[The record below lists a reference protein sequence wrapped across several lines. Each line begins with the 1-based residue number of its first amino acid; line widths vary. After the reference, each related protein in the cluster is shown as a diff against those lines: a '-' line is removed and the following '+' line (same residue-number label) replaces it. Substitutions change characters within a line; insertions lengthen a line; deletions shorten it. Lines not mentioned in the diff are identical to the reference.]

1 MSVNVAPAL
10 PFLMPRPQLTQDAAR
25 QFADKWIDAWNAHDL
40 DRILWFYSV
49 DVVLISPLAERLLP
63 ESGGHISGIV
73 ALGRYVARV
82 LTAFPKPQFQLIDV
96 SPGPGTLVLLYR
108 NQDRKTVNEFM
119 ELSDAGKVKR
129 VLATY
134 S

>member
-1 MSVNVAPAL
+1 
-10 PFLMPRPQLTQDAAR
+10 MPRPQLTDEAAR

-63 ESGGHISGIV
+63 ASEGRISGIA
-73 ALGRYVARV
+73 ALGQYVARV
-82 LTAFPKPQFQLIDV
+82 LTAFPKPRFQLIDV
-96 SPGPGTLVLLYR
+96 SSGPGTLVLLYR

-119 ELSDAGKVKR
+119 ELNDAGKVKR

>member
-1 MSVNVAPAL
+1 MQH
-10 PFLMPRPQLTQDAAR
+10 PQLTEQAAR
-25 QFADKWIDAWNAHDL
+25 QFAEKWVDAWNAHDL

-49 DVVLISPLAERLLP
+49 DVVLLSPLAERLVP
-63 ESGGHISGIV
+63 ASEGRISGIA
-73 ALGRYVARV
+73 ALGQYVARV
-82 LTAFPKPQFQLIDV
+82 LAAFPAPQFQLIDV

-119 ELSDAGKVKR
+119 ELNDVGKVKR

>member
-1 MSVNVAPAL
+1 MHH
-10 PFLMPRPQLTQDAAR
+10 PQLTEEAAR

-40 DRILWFYSV
+40 ERILWHYAV
-49 DVVLISPLAERLLP
+49 DVVLISPLAARLLP
-63 ESGGHISGIV
+63 ESEGHISGIV
-73 ALGRYVARV
+73 AVGHYFARV
-82 LTAFPKPQFQLIDV
+82 LAALPKPQFQFIDV

-108 NQDRKTVNEFM
+108 NQNRNTVNEFM
-119 ELSDAGKVKR
+119 ELNDDGKVKR